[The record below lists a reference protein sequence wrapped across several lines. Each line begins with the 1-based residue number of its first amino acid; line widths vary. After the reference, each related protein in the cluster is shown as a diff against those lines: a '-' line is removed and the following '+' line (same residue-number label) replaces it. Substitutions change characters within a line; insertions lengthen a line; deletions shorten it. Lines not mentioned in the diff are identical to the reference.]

1 MKQKFLSNKAK
12 LNNEKV
18 EEYARLAIQLDSEDW
33 FCLRTPYWWS
43 LTNEHIDEK
52 IILISHYINKGTPLK

>member
-1 MKQKFLSNKAK
+1 MKQKFLSNKAR

-33 FCLRTPYWWS
+33 LALRTTYWWS
-43 LTNEHIDEK
+43 LTNEQIDEK
-52 IILISHYINKGTPLK
+52 IILISHYINKGFPLK